1 MKKIWLSL
9 LALALGLTAMIAMV
23 ACSKTT
29 LVQFEVPETGNGEIG
44 VVYVI
49 QKVTATDSGGNKI
62 EAAVEVKDH
71 TGAVVDVTDYTF
83 VPTSLE
89 PYTITYAE
97 HGAAFNNEWHPT
109 QISDEYARTGEYS
122 YKVDLFGPN
131 VSWFADKAVFGECA
145 MLAETSYQYLSFWV
159 YFDIEGA
166 GFSGTVLVRDNQYE
180 TRFYD
185 ERGTEILPR
194 WGEETDGLYEF
205 SDGHWYRWVVDTTK
219 VIAGADGI
227 LPSDKGA
234 FQDPGDYSVNL
245 GVWDIEINNNALSAV
260 PVFIDDVKYLA
271 DTQALETSLAA
282 EWGPSSKGKK
292 NAEYHTDGTI
302 ANYEIP
308 EDVVSTQTCKSEE
321 ISGEKV
327 HGGSGAL
334 KLVGYEGQTWVT
346 AAKIFRATDARG
358 ATRAALWVYIP
369 YDTDDPGAVGTVRLH
384 EGSDQGQTLSG
395 QKAYAQNA
403 DGTLRPLDT
412 LQNENKVWYTTIP
425 LNTWACIEFDLPL
438 FGISEV
444 VVVVDGLYMDGA
456 MLTMEDLGT
465 NCLAVYIDDVAYVPE
480 KEYPVIADFER
491 LADGVITPGCA
502 RAEISSEK
510 KHGGVYSLRL
520 EGWEGNSWVT
530 ANNLFAAT
538 DAAGATR
545 ISFWAYVPCIKEG
558 ENVSG
563 TYKFEEL
570 INAEYYAESSEG
582 ELTSVEKPLL
592 NTWIRVECD
601 LPADGTSALSII
613 VSEVWQDGAA
623 TCETDPPVVYIDDV
637 CFVTEA

>member
-1 MKKIWLSL
+1 M
-9 LALALGLTAMIAMV
+9 
-23 ACSKTT
+23 
-29 LVQFEVPETGNGEIG
+29 
-44 VVYVI
+44 
-49 QKVTATDSGGNKI
+49 
-62 EAAVEVKDH
+62 
-71 TGAVVDVTDYTF
+71 
-83 VPTSLE
+83 
-89 PYTITYAE
+89 
-97 HGAAFNNEWHPT
+97 
-109 QISDEYARTGEYS
+109 
-122 YKVDLFGPN
+122 
-131 VSWFADKAVFGECA
+131 
-145 MLAETSYQYLSFWV
+145 
-159 YFDIEGA
+159 
-166 GFSGTVLVRDNQYE
+166 
-180 TRFYD
+180 
-185 ERGTEILPR
+185 
-194 WGEETDGLYEF
+194 
-205 SDGHWYRWVVDTTK
+205 DTTK

-491 LADGVITPGCA
+491 LADDVITPGCA